1 MGYRCIWLMNLI
13 IMCILNVGGHACLK
27 WKYGD
32 GWLQRVSYFPL
43 VIYDGTG
50 QSSLHDWLFS
60 LRDMPTLIGPRAVWR
75 VRTITWSNLPLFK
88 LLRSQHL
95 GYFFPKWM
103 KGDPHII
110 RSTAPSRSDCTQPCL
125 PALVRNFSPFILYES
140 SSFWSWEESKWH

>member
-1 MGYRCIWLMNLI
+1 MYMADELDYNVYFECWWSCMLEMEVWGWVTSKGELFSSGHLWWDRAVQPSWLAI
-13 IMCILNVGGHACLK
+13 
-27 WKYGD
+27 
-32 GWLQRVSYFPL
+32 
-43 VIYDGTG
+43 
-50 QSSLHDWLFS
+50 S

-103 KGDPHII
+103 KGGPHII